1 MKKPTET
8 FVDVISRLFPD
19 TEKKIR
25 SVTLQ
30 VTDSCNLRCT
40 YCYQCSKGT
49 HFMDFST
56 AKKFID
62 MLLEGNN
69 PYINLENSSGFTLE
83 FIGGEPF
90 MAIDLIDQI
99 TEYTLNKMI
108 LENHPWLR
116 RFRISI
122 CSNGVLY
129 FDPKVQEYL
138 RKYHDWISFGVSID
152 GNKEL
157 HDSCRIFSDG
167 SGSYDQAVAAA
178 QHYKRNYSNI
188 SNKMTLAPDNVEYTA
203 DALLNLIDIGYEE
216 IHVNCVYEEG
226 WNKDHATTLYYQLKK
241 LGDTLLS
248 RRIQDDVYISIFSD
262 TAFRPM
268 SLEENENWCGGDG
281 NMIAVD
287 YKGDIFPCL
296 RYMESSL
303 GDDVEPIIIGTVDG
317 GIEATPKQK
326 QWVKCLQCMTR
337 CSQSTQECIE
347 CPIATGCAWCSA
359 YNYQVFGELNKRA
372 TFICV
377 MHKARALANYYYWN
391 KYYREI
397 GSDKRM
403 ECYVPREWALEII
416 PEEEYE
422 LILQLSK

>member
-122 CSNGVLY
+122 CSNGVL
-129 FDPKVQEYL
+129 PSV
-138 RKYHDWISFGVSID
+138 IP
-152 GNKEL
+152 
-157 HDSCRIFSDG
+157 RII
-167 SGSYDQAVAAA
+167 
-178 QHYKRNYSNI
+178 NI
-188 SNKMTLAPDNVEYTA
+188 
-203 DALLNLIDIGYEE
+203 
-216 IHVNCVYEEG
+216 
-226 WNKDHATTLYYQLKK
+226 
-241 LGDTLLS
+241 
-248 RRIQDDVYISIFSD
+248 
-262 TAFRPM
+262 
-268 SLEENENWCGGDG
+268 
-281 NMIAVD
+281 
-287 YKGDIFPCL
+287 
-296 RYMESSL
+296 
-303 GDDVEPIIIGTVDG
+303 
-317 GIEATPKQK
+317 
-326 QWVKCLQCMTR
+326 
-337 CSQSTQECIE
+337 
-347 CPIATGCAWCSA
+347 
-359 YNYQVFGELNKRA
+359 
-372 TFICV
+372 
-377 MHKARALANYYYWN
+377 
-391 KYYREI
+391 
-397 GSDKRM
+397 
-403 ECYVPREWALEII
+403 
-416 PEEEYE
+416 
-422 LILQLSK
+422 